1 MEHLNETELSEAIRA
16 VRTGLTTAQQ
26 DGTDASIRFTVKEI
40 VLDLGIEIRKTAAAG
55 GGVKAF
61 VVSGEARGERSAATT
76 HRLTV
81 TLDVAPEDSPQGVGR
96 RVRIG
101 DRGEVADL
109 PSGRPFQ

>member
-1 MEHLNETELSEAIRA
+1 MEHLDETELSEAIKA
-16 VRTGLTTAQQ
+16 VRAGLAAAQQ
-26 DGTDASIRFTVKEI
+26 DGADAAIRFTVKEI
-40 VLDLGIEIRKTAAAG
+40 VLNLGIEIRKTAAAS

-81 TLDVAPEDSPQGVGR
+81 TLDVADDDPQGVGR

-101 DRGEVADL
+101 DRGEVGDL